1 MELACFDGLYLVEA
15 CRRHDVSILFIMR
28 LVLIF
33 QYIKNRINSHERDK
47 TFLEMEIKS

>member
-1 MELACFDGLYLVEA
+1 MELVCFDGLYLVEA

-33 QYIKNRINSHERDK
+33 QYIKK
-47 TFLEMEIKS
+47 TELIRMKEIKLLEMEIKS